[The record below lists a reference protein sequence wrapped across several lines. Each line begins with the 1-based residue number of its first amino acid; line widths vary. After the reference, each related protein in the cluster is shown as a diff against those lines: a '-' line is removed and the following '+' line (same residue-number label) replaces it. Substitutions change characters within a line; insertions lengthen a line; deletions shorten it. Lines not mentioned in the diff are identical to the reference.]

1 MRFFETVWG
10 LSVFPLR
17 HSFVNLAKSS
27 SRRKAVFNFI
37 TWLTQKEN
45 SIRWHME
52 TGYLP
57 LRKSAIES
65 YELQGFHRLNPNYRV
80 PLEQLPYSRPPD
92 FTPYL
97 PQIDQIIRYAIEDIM
112 INRKD
117 PRIILDLAA
126 DKVDDILKYEEAP

>member
-1 MRFFETVWG
+1 
-10 LSVFPLR
+10 
-17 HSFVNLAKSS
+17 
-27 SRRKAVFNFI
+27 
-37 TWLTQKEN
+37 
-45 SIRWHME
+45 ME

-65 YELQGFHRLNPNYRV
+65 YELQGFHELNPHYRIPV
-80 PLEQLPYSRPPD
+80 EQLPYSRPPD

-126 DKVDDILKYEEAP
+126 EKVNDILKQGDEL